1 MPYVKLESRRP
12 ASRDVTRDIVTFM
25 FSADTCD
32 MAATNAKKL
41 ENLNAAAAN
50 RQQRRRRR
58 MAARGRPDTAVV
70 DRAIVEALAFAL
82 AVTPASA
89 DSVTAA
95 VVSVSTLTAT
105 TLAILVDREGNDRR
119 ETAMALKLRLQERP
133 IHRDPSFVP
142 SLYPDPDRQAERL
155 TIAQQARQSAANA

>member
-1 MPYVKLESRRP
+1 
-12 ASRDVTRDIVTFM
+12 
-25 FSADTCD
+25 
-32 MAATNAKKL
+32 
-41 ENLNAAAAN
+41 
-50 RQQRRRRR
+50 

-82 AVTPASA
+82 AVTPTSA
-89 DSVTAA
+89 GTVTAS

-133 IHRDPSFVP
+133 MHRDPSFVP
-142 SLYPDPDRQAERL
+142 SLYPDADRQADRL
-155 TIAQQARQSAANA
+155 TMARQARKAAANV